1 MSQPGSDEE
10 AKRKR
15 DKVGEFL
22 KKNLTKG
29 ELAVKHALGLGAT
42 PNVVPVTQPV
52 LNGPPR
58 VVEVGWH
65 PVGGLAGKWFA
76 EETGL
81 GKMITEKINKY
92 PDPTQHWAVLVGD
105 FAHQLWM
112 DEDFHV
118 IYTNERYK
126 RDEWRTFTVGETRFN
141 DDAIRRAG
149 EYVIQSIRSRQPVYN
164 LITNNCQTYV
174 LELLDAVKVDG
185 QKDFGTTLAVYERL
199 FSSGKVIDLFSEE
212 QKQEQQQQQ
221 LLLEAPPQQYPPLPP
236 SLASPHT
243 YSPPPPGQHLYP
255 PPSFGLPPPQ
265 NAPMPPQYQYGL
277 PPAPMPPP
285 PPPRPA
291 GPPAG
296 PRPGTVSHA
305 QQVMNDNTT
314 QLDTQEEASKTR
326 GHKKE
331 PKRGF
336 FSRFSRK

>member
-212 QKQEQQQQQ
+212 QKQEQQQQ

-236 SLASPHT
+236 SPASPHT
-243 YSPPPPGQHLYP
+243 YSPPPPGQHPYP